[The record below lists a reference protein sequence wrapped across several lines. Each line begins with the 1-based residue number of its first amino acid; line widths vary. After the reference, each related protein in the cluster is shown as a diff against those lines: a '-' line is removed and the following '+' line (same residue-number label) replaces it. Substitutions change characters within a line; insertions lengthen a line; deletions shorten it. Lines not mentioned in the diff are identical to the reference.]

1 MDQYSLNFLSQHDSV
16 FLYLIFLTSLLLLLN
31 NAIPHTHTLE
41 HMSFVQAGLHTPF
54 VYSSLTRNLWFS
66 WLWHPKCWISICT
79 PLLGSRIFFIIGKT
93 RTQLTYSSE
102 QWTNIDNTYYW
113 ILLRKKNYCRMYN
126 ELNHSPENYTICK
139 VSFSKDIY
147 SMFPFK
153 KDFEECV
160 SYLNV
165 SHHNRLAK
173 ELLNIVSKIMD
184 AWKCVDS
191 VYYLY
196 YGWANTIYLMIKL

>member
-54 VYSSLTRNLWFS
+54 VYSSLTRNLWFP

-113 ILLRKKNYCRMYN
+113 ILLRKKTTVVCIMSWINLQRIILYVKCHFQKTFTVCFH
-126 ELNHSPENYTICK
+126 L
-139 VSFSKDIY
+139 
-147 SMFPFK
+147 K